1 MSQRA
6 RFEAQLNAI
15 WYGQQPVPWVLRWL
29 AVIYAWIL
37 ACRRWLYRTGIKR
50 ASRLPVPVLVI
61 GNITVGGTGKTPLTA
76 WLATELARR
85 GWRPGIVSRGY
96 GGSETSTMML
106 PLDADPAQFGDE
118 PVWLMRAAKCPVA
131 IGRRRADAGRLLID
145 RIHCDVILCDDGLQH
160 WSLARDIEVL
170 VVDGERRF
178 GNELLLPAGPLRE
191 PPSRA
196 ERVDFVVVNGS
207 AAAPAE
213 IAMTVDAHRLV
224 AINDLTLAKSIA
236 DFRGQPVHAVAGIG
250 NPERFFRMLEQKGM
264 QVIRHPFPDHHHF
277 RRSDFEFGTSLP
289 IVMTEK
295 DAVKC
300 ACLGLPD
307 AYMVPIDVDLPIQF
321 ADQLNRQLR
330 QFQESAA

>member
-1 MSQRA
+1 MSNRA
-6 RFEAQLNAI
+6 HLEARLNAI
-15 WYGQQPVPWVLRWL
+15 WYGQQPVPWLLRRL
-29 AVIYAWIL
+29 AVVYAFIL
-37 ACRRWLYRTGIKR
+37 TLRRWLYQMGIKR
-50 ASRLPVPVLVI
+50 ASRLPVPVLVV

-96 GGSETSTMML
+96 GGSETSTVML
-106 PLDADPAQFGDE
+106 PLDAEPGRYGDE

-131 IGRRRADAGRLLID
+131 IGRRRAEAGRLLID
-145 RIHCDVILCDDGLQH
+145 RMQCDVILCDDGLQH
-160 WSLARDIEVL
+160 WSLARDVEVL

-196 ERVDFVVVNGS
+196 ARVDFVVVNGRPLAS
-207 AAAPAE
+207 TE
-213 IAMTVDAHRLV
+213 VAMTVDAARLV
-224 AINDLTLAKSIA
+224 AINDLTLAKSID
-236 DFRGQPVHAVAGIG
+236 DFRGRQVHAVAGIG

-264 QVIRHPFPDHHHF
+264 QVIRHAFPDHHHF
-277 RRSDFEFGTSLP
+277 RRSDFEFETNLP

-307 AYMVPIDVDLPIQF
+307 AYMVPIDVDLPISF

-330 QFQESAA
+330 QVQESAP